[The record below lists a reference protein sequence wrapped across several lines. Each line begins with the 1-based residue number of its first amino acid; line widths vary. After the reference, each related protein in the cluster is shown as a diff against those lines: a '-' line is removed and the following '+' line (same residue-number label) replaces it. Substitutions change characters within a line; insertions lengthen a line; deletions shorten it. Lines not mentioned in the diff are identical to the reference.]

1 MEKAMQKS
9 HGMSYAEYG
18 RKLDNRLMVEEKREK
33 SYRESMRMAAA
44 HQRKAH
50 H

>member
-1 MEKAMQKS
+1 MEKAMHQA

-18 RKLDNRLMVEEKREK
+18 RKLDNRLKVEQEREK

-44 HQRKAH
+44 HNRKAH
-50 H
+50 Q